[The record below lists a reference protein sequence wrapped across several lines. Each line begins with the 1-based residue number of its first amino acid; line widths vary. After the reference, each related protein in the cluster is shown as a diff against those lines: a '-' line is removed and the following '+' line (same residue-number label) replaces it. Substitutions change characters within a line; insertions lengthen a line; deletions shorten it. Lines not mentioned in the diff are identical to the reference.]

1 MSLVIALDYDGTL
14 FSGSIGQ
21 LGEPCRDVINKA
33 LECQKTGMCEL
44 VLWTCREAGGLQE
57 AMDRCK
63 AEGIIFDAINSNSPF
78 ENKYRVVMLKRHGH
92 IFANKKIYADYYI
105 DDKSPG
111 SIEFFLQMDIEAECA
126 KTRKRDKELNLDND
140 NDNGNNEPLLPDN
153 KGTYVAM
160 EDLTGFNP
168 DGPDFLSNDNGI
180 IYVKKGTLLHAT
192 GQYDEYAIEYIMDI
206 HKPDGGTTV
215 MLHRERV
222 CDNPSD
228 VNYYAN
234 YFSLPKGLIWC

>member
-44 VLWTCREAGGLQE
+44 VLWTCRESGGLQE

-78 ENKYRVVMLKRHGH
+78 ENKYRVAMLKKNGH

-111 SIEFFLQMDIEAECA
+111 SIEFFLQMDIEAECV
-126 KTRKRDKELNLDND
+126 KVRKRDKELNLDND
-140 NDNGNNEPLLPDN
+140 NNEPLPI
-153 KGTYVAM
+153 KMRTYVAT
-160 EDLTGFNP
+160 EDLEGFNP
-168 DGPDFLSNDNGI
+168 DGPDFPNDNGI
-180 IYVKKGTLLHAT
+180 ISIKKGTLLHET
-192 GQYDEYAIEYIMDI
+192 GQFDEYTIEYIMNLDAPEGET
-206 HKPDGGTTV
+206 KV

-228 VNYYAN
+228 KNYYAN
-234 YFSLPKGLIWC
+234 YFSLPKGIRIK